1 MVLGV
6 VRPEIAMDFG
16 SKEVELRLMRGL
28 STDSQNVHVNLLES
42 DGMDCVENDMLMH
55 VI

>member
-1 MVLGV
+1 MVNGTLGSWGV
-6 VRPEIAMDFG
+6 THCFW
-16 SKEVELRLMRGL
+16 GL
-28 STDSQNVHVNLLES
+28 FLFVCWTENVHVNLLEL